1 MCLGWIGR
9 ELRGGERVIDYGCG
23 SGILAIAAALLGA
36 GEVLATDIDPQA
48 LVSTRDNA
56 QANGVTVQVLG
67 TDEALGSADIVLANI
82 LANPL
87 KVLAP
92 ALAGLLRPGGR
103 LVLAG
108 LLERQIEEVSRCYP
122 TVDLRVVDLVDG
134 WACLAGARIR

>member
-1 MCLGWIGR
+1 
-9 ELRGGERVIDYGCG
+9 
-23 SGILAIAAALLGA
+23 
-36 GEVLATDIDPQA
+36 
-48 LVSTRDNA
+48 VSTRDNA
-56 QANGVTVQVLG
+56 QANGATVQVLG
-67 TDEALGSADIVLANI
+67 TDAPLGSADIVLANI